1 MSNDI
6 RLIKKVKVKHRK
18 KFFVV
23 TDIVKN
29 FKKKSQESRRVASIF
44 SKHFIFKYETC
55 FILKQKF
62 EIIFHILD
70 MHIFIKHNKSSQ

>member
-44 SKHFIFKYETC
+44 S
-55 FILKQKF
+55 
-62 EIIFHILD
+62 
-70 MHIFIKHNKSSQ
+70 